1 MSAQSISEIVA
12 GVIRREGG
20 FVDHPDDRGGP
31 TKYGITIKTLSRY
44 LDRAA
49 TREDV
54 RALSIDQA
62 AEIYLRYY
70 VAEPRFDRL
79 PPQIAP
85 FIVDTGVHSGP
96 RMAARLLQRV
106 INEAGFGPVDVDGVA
121 GRATRQQSIV
131 ASQAMGPYFLAAL
144 IVARLNFLE
153 RLIAAKPSQ
162 KAFERGWKARL
173 REFWPTSIAMPPEL
187 EAR

>member
-54 RALSIDQA
+54 RALNPDQA
-62 AEIYLRYY
+62 AEIYVRYY
-70 VAEPRFDRL
+70 VAEPRFDAL
-79 PPQIAP
+79 PATIAP

-106 INEAGFGPVDVDGVA
+106 INEAGFGPIDVDGVA
-121 GRATRQQSIV
+121 GTATRRQALA
-131 ASQAMGPYFLAAL
+131 ASQGMGPYFLAAL
-144 IVARLNFLE
+144 IIARLNFLE
-153 RLIAAKPSQ
+153 RLIAADPSQ

-173 REFWPTSIAMPPEL
+173 KSFWPASIEVPKEL